1 MLNNVVQ
8 VFVALQPFYRGF
20 RATLVYSGDVVD
32 LVSDQGEVID
42 DLLRG
47 HAEFF
52 HHAVPVHP
60 RLGHGIDQG
69 DVIADQLRHILV
81 AGRHHHI
88 NALAGRF
95 VGKGA
100 DHIVGL
106 NARHCQQRQSHGLDD
121 LVDGFDL
128 AGEILRHG
136 RPVSFVLFIQVMPE
150 GLALGVEDHHHF

>member
-1 MLNNVVQ
+1 MLDDVVQ
-8 VFVALQPFYRGF
+8 VFVALQPFDRGF
-20 RATLVYSGDVVD
+20 RATLVHPGDVVD
-32 LVSDQGEVID
+32 LVADQGQVIH
-42 DLLRG
+42 DLLRRD
-47 HAEFF
+47 AKFF
-52 HHAVPVHP
+52 HNAVPIHP

-121 LVDGFDL
+121 LVNGLDL
-128 AGEILRHG
+128 TGEILRHG
-136 RPVSFVLFIQVMPE
+136 RPVSLVLFIQVMPE